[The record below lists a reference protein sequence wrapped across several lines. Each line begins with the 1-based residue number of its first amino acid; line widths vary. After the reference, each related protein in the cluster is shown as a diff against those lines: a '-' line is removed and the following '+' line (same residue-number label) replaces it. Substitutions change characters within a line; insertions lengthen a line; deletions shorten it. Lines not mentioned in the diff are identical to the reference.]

1 MHKTLISAT
10 RVTALGLF
18 LGLAMGCATRGQLDE
33 IRATAE
39 NALSEARTAS
49 QTANDSMDEIR
60 SARDASLQAQ
70 RAADNALACCND
82 NAEKIER
89 MFERA
94 MMK

>member
-10 RVTALGLF
+10 RVTALGLL

-33 IRATAE
+33 VRATAE

-60 SARDASLQAQ
+60 SARDACCRPSGRPTTPLP
-70 RAADNALACCND
+70 AATKTQTRLNACS
-82 NAEKIER
+82 R
-89 MFERA
+89 GR
-94 MMK
+94 